1 MQKMQALVKEIR
13 PERLIK
19 RLNQLAQIGKS
30 AQGGVTRLAFTQ
42 EDRRARELIRDWMAE
57 AGLDVWTSPIGNIF
71 GRLGKKNWDVPI
83 VMTGSHIDAVVDGG
97 KLDGVLGV
105 VAAIEAAQVIHQA
118 GISLPRP
125 LEVVCF
131 VMEESSR
138 FNVGYAFGSKVMSGQ
153 PVSRE
158 MLLARDKDDQT
169 LAEAIY
175 TMRSQENTR
184 TQPTQSSLIET
195 VKTYVNESR
204 YPRNRIKAF
213 VELHVEQGP
222 ILHALGKPIGAVT
235 AIAAPTRLSVTLEGK
250 QNHSGSTPMA
260 FRKDSLA
267 AAAKAILAVEKICR
281 SSENVVGTVG
291 RIKVEPDVINVI
303 PGKTQMFIDVRSV
316 SDEAKTEVVNS
327 IRQEIKRIADRRGI
341 FYEIDTI
348 TNETPQPLSAKI
360 ASLIEKHC
368 QTLGIEYHRLTSGA
382 GHDAAQVAKIAQD
395 TGMIFVPSRDGV
407 SHNPKEWTDEKD
419 ILKGTQILLLTLLDL
434 AQ

>member
-1 MQKMQALVKEIR
+1 MQEMQTLIKEIR
-13 PERLIK
+13 SERLIK

-71 GRLGKKNWDVPI
+71 GRLGEKNGDVPV

-97 KLDGVLGV
+97 KFDGVLGV

-125 LEVVCF
+125 LEVACF

-153 PVSRE
+153 PVNRE
-158 MLLARDKDDQT
+158 MLLAQDKDGQT
-169 LAEAIY
+169 LAEAIH
-175 TMRSQENTR
+175 TMRSQENAR
-184 TQPTQSSLIET
+184 TKPAQSDVIET

-213 VELHVEQGP
+213 VELHIEQGP
-222 ILHALGKPIGAVT
+222 ILHALGKSIGAVT
-235 AIAAPTRLSVTLEGK
+235 AIAAPTRLRVTLEGK
-250 QNHSGSTPMA
+250 QNHSGSTPMT

-267 AAAKAILAVEKICR
+267 ASAKVILAVEEICR
-281 SSENVVGTVG
+281 SSENVVGTVSK
-291 RIKVEPDVINVI
+291 IKIEPNVINVI

-316 SDEAKTEVVNS
+316 SDEAKAEVVNS
-327 IRQEIKRIADRRGI
+327 IRQEIKHIADHRGI

-348 TNETPQPLSAKI
+348 THETPQPLSAKI

-368 QTLGIEYHRLTSGA
+368 QTLDIECHRLTSGA

-395 TGMIFVPSRDGV
+395 TGMIFVPSRDGI

-419 ILKGTQILLLTLLDL
+419 MLKGTQILLLTLLDL